1 MYKMGEKMENFIRVI
16 KTLKRQQAEIVVK
29 LVSTISG
36 MINSVDG
43 LNG

>member
-1 MYKMGEKMENFIRVI
+1 MYKIGEKMENFIRVI

-29 LVSTISG
+29 LVST
-36 MINSVDG
+36 VEG